1 MEKKYFLGI
10 DGGGTKTKVYVID
23 ENKKEIY
30 IGLGGPSA
38 IDSVPTITTIESINK
53 ALENL
58 PNNIQ
63 FTACFI
69 GLGGIKDSFDEQN
82 LIEMSANFKGIT
94 ANTKV
99 WAKNDTYNALATSLN
114 FDEGIVIIAGTGMNC
129 LGIDKTGKTHN
140 AGGLGYYEG
149 DLGSA
154 YSLGFLSMKSVARA
168 LDGRIPLT
176 KYHERLIEK
185 TGVNSPSKAI
195 EFFHNFVSSRTEI
208 ASLAKITTDF
218 ADDGNIYA
226 KEIVDLAANELLL
239 CLKAVDKNINL
250 KKKVLTIIGGLG
262 TNPSSFTKKLH
273 ELIHNYDKNIIIQG
287 PKVDP
292 AHAAALLAEYKYKKT
307 EGE

>member
-1 MEKKYFLGI
+1 MMDKKYFLGI

-23 ENKKEIY
+23 QDKNEIY
-30 IGLGGPSA
+30 IGHGGPSA
-38 IDSVPTITTIESINK
+38 IDSVPAKTTLESINK

-58 PNNIQ
+58 PNDIK

-69 GLGGIKDSFDEQN
+69 GLGGIKDANDEQN
-82 LIEMSANFKGIT
+82 LIEMSASFKGVT
-94 ANTKV
+94 SNTKV

-129 LGIDKTGKTHN
+129 LGIDKKGKTHT
-140 AGGLGYYEG
+140 AGGLGYFEG

-176 KYHERLIEK
+176 KYHEFLIEK
-185 TGVNSPSKAI
+185 TGVNSPGKVI
-195 EFFHNFVSSRTEI
+195 EYFHDFVNSRTKI

-218 ADDGNIYA
+218 AEMGDIYA
-226 KEIVDLAANELLL
+226 NEIVDLAANELLL

-250 KKKVLTIIGGLG
+250 DKKVLTIIGGLG
-262 TNPSSFTKKLH
+262 TNPSSFTRKLH
-273 ELIHNYDKNIIIQG
+273 KLIHEYDKNIIIQG

-292 AHAAALLAEYKYKKT
+292 ALAAALLAEHKFNNK
-307 EGE
+307 